1 VFYIEGR
8 GYFWYKQ
15 MPMGLTGAP
24 STFCEMTANYLH
36 NLLANSMM
44 ELFIDDGGCADNT
57 FNGMLEKL
65 KQIFQ

>member
-1 VFYIEGR
+1 
-8 GYFWYKQ
+8 

-24 STFCEMTANYLH
+24 STFCEMTTNHLH
-36 NLLANSMM
+36 DLLANSTM
-44 ELFIDDGGCADNT
+44 ELFIDDGGCTDNT

>member
-1 VFYIEGR
+1 
-8 GYFWYKQ
+8 